1 MAAEHYWVMLAM
13 EYILYPRECR
23 SDYPFVLPYLEVM
36 NRVMEVMDMTRK
48 IVMWNAMHNFGVRV
62 VLKFGEYLKKL
73 VDDEDVKLYFT
84 TVGHI
89 WKWFEEIRCVL
100 RVSRE
105 FSWKEQNSRPT
116 DAAKLKRD
124 TFEAMK
130 SQRQADQE

>member
-1 MAAEHYWVMLAM
+1 
-13 EYILYPRECR
+13 
-23 SDYPFVLPYLEVM
+23 
-36 NRVMEVMDMTRK
+36 MTRK
-48 IVMWNAMHNFGVRV
+48 IVMWNAMHNFGVRL

-89 WKWFEEIRCVL
+89 WKLFEEIRCVL

-124 TFEAMK
+124 TIEAMK
-130 SQRQADQE
+130 SQRQADQK